1 MALTTPQSNIEL
13 VKYGRD
19 LFARGYLRENR
30 FTPYQGVGINSII
43 RLVKDLSADGK
54 QINVPLLDV
63 LNGTGKS
70 TGTLVGAEEAL
81 DTYGC
86 PMWADWL
93 RHAVNWNKASN
104 KDSAVAFKSYAA
116 PELNR
121 WYKKRLKEE
130 MVDALLSIPTGTIPT
145 NRATEYGARINGTKW
160 SDASAA
166 NKNTWVTNNADR
178 VLFGQLVSN
187 YSTTAATALANVDTT
202 NDRASAGIVSLAKR
216 IAMGTTANKITP
228 YVIEENMQEQYVMF
242 VGSRAMRDL
251 RADTQIKGALTE
263 MIVKSKD
270 GFASPLFRNGDIM
283 WDNVIITEIP
293 EIDERL
299 TLTGVGNS
307 SSDVVPCFLCGTSAL
322 ALVTGQMPRPTQR
335 KEDDYEF
342 LTGVGI
348 EGQYGIGKV
357 FKAPASAPST
367 IKDWGIVTVFVS
379 SVPDA

>member
-166 NKNTWVTNNADR
+166 NKNTWVTNNSDR

-228 YVIEENMQEQYVMF
+228 YVIEENMRGTVRH
-242 VGSRAMRDL
+242 VRRLPRNARSARRH
-251 RADTQIKGALTE
+251 ADQG
-263 MIVKSKD
+263 
-270 GFASPLFRNGDIM
+270 P
-283 WDNVIITEIP
+283 
-293 EIDERL
+293 
-299 TLTGVGNS
+299 
-307 SSDVVPCFLCGTSAL
+307 
-322 ALVTGQMPRPTQR
+322 
-335 KEDDYEF
+335 
-342 LTGVGI
+342 
-348 EGQYGIGKV
+348 
-357 FKAPASAPST
+357 
-367 IKDWGIVTVFVS
+367 
-379 SVPDA
+379 